1 LKKVAVLAALVI
13 PVLVLGTT
21 MQRAH
26 AAAIVQV
33 INFNADRTAGF
44 FTVHYLVTGTIQNTG
59 DADDTNIQLRLTV
72 TDHGEPV
79 IVKTFQPDL
88 STLTPN
94 SSTTFSVPFTIDGSI
109 QFQYVVEVVSP

>member
-1 LKKVAVLAALVI
+1 MKKVAVLAALVI
-13 PVLVLGTT
+13 PVLVVGTT

-26 AAAIVQV
+26 APRVQV
-33 INFNADRTAGF
+33 INFNAELTAGF
-44 FTVHYLVTGTIQNTG
+44 FTVHYLVNGTIQNTG
-59 DADDTNIQLRLTV
+59 DADATNIQLRLTV

-79 IVKTFQPDL
+79 IVKTFQPDT

-109 QFQYVVEVVSP
+109 QFQYIL

>member
-1 LKKVAVLAALVI
+1 MKKVAVLAALV
-13 PVLVLGTT
+13 

-26 AAAIVQV
+26 AAARVQV
-33 INFNADRTAGF
+33 INFNAERTAGF

-59 DADDTNIQLRLTV
+59 DADATNIQLRLTV

-79 IVKTFQPDL
+79 IVKTFQPDT

-109 QFQYVVEVVSP
+109 QFQYIL